1 MIRNAHCPNC
11 AARFQFAA
19 DWFSPA
25 RGWLRCGGCKTV
37 FHAAA
42 VNEGFAETDF
52 SGFKSVNSS
61 SPPEG
66 AELQG
71 LPELAPQGREGSAA
85 FGAPGE
91 RMEAPVA
98 SLSSRMDAADE
109 VIAPPILRRALP
121 DDADESAGLQDAA
134 DVDSASSSRHLASDA
149 DADAQR
155 SRPVETSSDLINP
168 GQSDFQPTAANL
180 ADVVGFDFMRD
191 ASPGR
196 RPMRWLAWLA
206 MPILLIALV
215 IQITLHNRD
224 QLVASSLALAPLV
237 QNLCRLFGYPLAPP
251 RQIESIVIDNTSL
264 NRVAAGFRFALSIRN
279 RSDIEIATPSIEL
292 TLSDTQDRPVIRRII
307 APADLGA
314 EPGIGPNG
322 EWSGAVLLVISGS
335 EGRIAGYRA
344 IAFYP

>member
-1 MIRNAHCPNC
+1 MIRNAHCPHC
-11 AARFQFAA
+11 AARFQLAA
-19 DWFSPA
+19 DWVGPA
-25 RGWLRCGGCKTV
+25 RRWLRCGGCKTV

-52 SGFKSVNSS
+52 SGFKSVNSN

-66 AELQG
+66 AELQF
-71 LPELAPQGREGSAA
+71 LPELAPQEREESAA
-85 FGAPGE
+85 FGAPDE

-98 SLSSRMDAADE
+98 SLSSRTDAADE

-121 DDADESAGLQDAA
+121 DDADEGTGLLDAA
-134 DVDSASSSRHLASDA
+134 DVDCRGSSRHLAS

-155 SRPVETSSDLINP
+155 SRPVETSSDLTNP

-237 QNLCRLFGYPLAPP
+237 QHLCRLFGYPLAPP
-251 RQIESIVIDNTSL
+251 RQIESMVIDNTSL